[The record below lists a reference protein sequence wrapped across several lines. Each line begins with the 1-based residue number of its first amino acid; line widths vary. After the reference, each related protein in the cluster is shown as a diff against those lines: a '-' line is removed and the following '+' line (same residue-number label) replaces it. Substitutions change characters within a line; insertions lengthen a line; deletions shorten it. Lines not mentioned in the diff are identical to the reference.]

1 MPKFLTPE
9 IVRLVLPVVVSIA
22 KDLAPKTETTVDD
35 RIVDALEKAI
45 SNPVIFEL
53 LLSVLFA
60 SDAPKPESV
69 AAEDVEAAMALEA
82 NAEVVKG
89 LFALAA

>member
-1 MPKFLTPE
+1 
-9 IVRLVLPVVVSIA
+9 
-22 KDLAPKTETTVDD
+22 
-35 RIVDALEKAI
+35 
-45 SNPVIFEL
+45 L

>member
-1 MPKFLTPE
+1 
-9 IVRLVLPVVVSIA
+9 VVSIA

-53 LLSVLFA
+53 LLSVLFDSEGPSPVSA
-60 SDAPKPESV
+60 SDDETV
-69 AAEDVEAAMALEA
+69 AAMTLSAHAD
-82 NAEVVKG
+82 VVKG